1 MNKELALSFIGG
13 SPQLAAK
20 AVGVSRSAVAQ
31 WPDPLPP
38 KLVDRV
44 LAAWARKHV
53 QSLPQAFR
61 CGPDASNTDAQAPDQ
76 IQHQE
81 SPGAALLKSIPQA
94 GTSL

>member
-44 LAAWARKHV
+44 LAAWARENV
-53 QSLPQAFR
+53 PSLPPAFIEADPV
-61 CGPDASNTDAQAPDQ
+61 GQNAS
-76 IQHQE
+76 H
-81 SPGAALLKSIPQA
+81 G
-94 GTSL
+94 